1 MKPKGTARE
10 VGPYAVIFEKT
21 RTGYNSAYAP
31 DLPGCIAAGDTIR
44 QTAELMR
51 KAIEM
56 HVAGMSE
63 DGLPVPEPRAVA
75 AARPRNR

>member
-1 MKPKGTARE
+1 MSSSSERLRE
-10 VGPYAVIFEKT
+10 RRLGRKNTNEDK
-21 RTGYNSAYAP
+21 SAYAP
-31 DLPGCIAAGDTIR
+31 DLLGCIAAGDTVR

-63 DGLPVPEPRAVA
+63 DGLPVPEPTAVA